1 MSMNSK
7 IYLVK
12 LKSVHEKEYLKA
24 VQSSLKAIEPWIE
37 IPKTRKTFV
46 KFIKEVST
54 SSDKAYLVRRLSDD
68 ALIGVV
74 EIRDIFMG
82 IFKCGYLI
90 YYAFDGYI
98 GQGYMKE
105 AIQLTITKAFQK
117 IKLHR
122 LEANIQPNNM
132 SSKGLA
138 KSVGLLYEGYS
149 PKFLKINGE
158 WRDHERW
165 AIINEK
171 VD

>member
-37 IPKTRKTFV
+37 IPKTRKSFV
-46 KFIKEVST
+46 KSIKEVST

-90 YYAFDGYI
+90 YYAFDGYR

>member
-1 MSMNSK
+1 
-7 IYLVK
+7 
-12 LKSVHEKEYLKA
+12 
-24 VQSSLKAIEPWIE
+24 
-37 IPKTRKTFV
+37 V

-90 YYAFDGYI
+90 YYAFDGYR

>member
-1 MSMNSK
+1 MRQAIGWSLSGLP
-7 IYLVK
+7 IDK
-12 LKSVHEKEYLKA
+12 LRHL
-24 VQSSLKAIEPWIE
+24 LG
-37 IPKTRKTFV
+37 
-46 KFIKEVST
+46 
-54 SSDKAYLVRRLSDD
+54 
-68 ALIGVV
+68 IGK
-74 EIRDIFMG
+74 IRDIFMG

-90 YYAFDGYI
+90 YYAFDGYR

>member
-1 MSMNSK
+1 MNPK

-12 LKSVHEKEYLKA
+12 LRSSNEKEYLKSVHA
-24 VQSSLKAIEPWIE
+24 SLKSIEPWIQ
-37 IPKTRKTFV
+37 IPTTTKSFA
-46 KFIKEVST
+46 KFLKEVSN

-68 ALIGVV
+68 ALVGVI

-90 YYAFDGYI
+90 YYSFDGFR

-105 AIQLTITKAFQK
+105 GLKLIISKAFKKMQ
-117 IKLHR
+117 LHR
-122 LEANIQPNNM
+122 LEANIQPTNEG
-132 SSKGLA
+132 SKGLA
-138 KSVGLLYEGYS
+138 KTAGLLYEGYS

-165 AIINEK
+165 AIINDK
-171 VD
+171 IS